1 METSV
6 SRYDFAPITKSETTP
21 EGYLR
26 VWGRTAR
33 VGTQLYRRADGSQ
46 VREYRPPE
54 EVSNPES
61 LSTFGMTPVTYDHPP
76 SLLDSTNTKLY
87 QTGYSGSK
95 VHYSNGFVEVCLTIT
110 DADSIEKIN
119 RGDATELSAGYKV
132 DYDPTPGVTP
142 EGEAYDGIQRNI
154 RVNHIAVVPR
164 GRAGPEVRLLLDR
177 MDAADAVAIDPDFP
191 LVRPV
196 QSPTNPSP
204 RMATVKLD
212 GLEIELPSD
221 AATAVQSYVR
231 DLERRV
237 DAAKATETELRTA
250 LDSAQSDLKASSQE
264 KADAEG
270 RADALKER
278 VDELESATGAR
289 LDTAQI
295 DQLVQKRLTT
305 LKHLAPAFADDFH
318 FDGIDDAE
326 LYSQAFTNLTGN
338 KPPEDAN
345 PSYIQGAVDGILA
358 HRDSED
364 PEDTEGDESPEE
376 DRADSSVVLQQA
388 LRGAGNSSRNPI
400 AQYHADQQNAW
411 KKPLTA
417 TK

>member
-1 METSV
+1 
-6 SRYDFAPITKSETTP
+6 
-21 EGYLR
+21 
-26 VWGRTAR
+26 
-33 VGTQLYRRADGSQ
+33 
-46 VREYRPPE
+46 
-54 EVSNPES
+54 
-61 LSTFGMTPVTYDHPP
+61 MTPVTYDHPP

-191 LVRPV
+191 LARPA

-250 LDSAQSDLKASSQE
+250 LDSVQSDLKASSQE

-345 PSYIQGAVDGILA
+345 PSYIQGAVDGILV

-364 PEDTEGDESPEE
+364 PEDTEEDESPEE
-376 DRADSSVVLQQA
+376 DRADSSAVLQQA

>member
-1 METSV
+1 
-6 SRYDFAPITKSETTP
+6 
-21 EGYLR
+21 
-26 VWGRTAR
+26 
-33 VGTQLYRRADGSQ
+33 
-46 VREYRPPE
+46 
-54 EVSNPES
+54 
-61 LSTFGMTPVTYDHPP
+61 MTPVTYGHPP
-76 SLLDSTNTKLY
+76 ALLDSTNTKLY

-95 VHYSNGFVEVCLTIT
+95 VHYSDGFVEVCLTIT
-110 DADSIEKIN
+110 DADSIEKIK

-142 EGEAYDGIQRNI
+142 NGEAYDGIQRNI
-154 RVNHIAVVPR
+154 RANHIAVVPQ

-177 MDAADAVAIDPDFP
+177 MDAADAVAIDLDTPLDLSSQFP
-191 LVRPV
+191 
-196 QSPTNPSP
+196 TKPSP

-237 DAAKATETELRTA
+237 DATKASENELRTA
-250 LDSAQSDLKASSQE
+250 LDSAQSDLEALSQE
-264 KADAEG
+264 KAAADG
-270 RADALKER
+270 RANALKER

-295 DQLVQKRLTT
+295 DQLVEKRLTT
-305 LKHLAPAFADDFH
+305 LKHLAPAFADNFH
-318 FDGIDDAE
+318 FDGIDDEE

-338 KPPEDAN
+338 KPPEDAH
-345 PSYIQGAVDGILA
+345 PSYIRGTVDGIIA

-364 PEDTEGDESPEE
+364 PEDTEEDESPEE

-388 LRGAGNSSRNPI
+388 LRGVGNSSRNPI
-400 AQYHADQQNAW
+400 AQYHADQRDAW

-417 TK
+417 TKK

>member
-250 LDSAQSDLKASSQE
+250 LDSVQSDLKASSQE

-364 PEDTEGDESPEE
+364 PEDTEEDESHEE
-376 DRADSSVVLQQA
+376 DRADSSAVLQQA

>member
-1 METSV
+1 
-6 SRYDFAPITKSETTP
+6 
-21 EGYLR
+21 
-26 VWGRTAR
+26 
-33 VGTQLYRRADGSQ
+33 
-46 VREYRPPE
+46 
-54 EVSNPES
+54 
-61 LSTFGMTPVTYDHPP
+61 MTPVTYGHPP
-76 SLLDSTNTKLY
+76 ALLDSTNTKLY

-95 VHYSNGFVEVCLTIT
+95 VHYSDGFVEVCLTIT
-110 DADSIEKIN
+110 DADSIEKIA

-164 GRAGPEVRLLLDR
+164 GRAGSEVRLLLDR
-177 MDAADAVAIDPDFP
+177 MDAADAVAIDPDSPLDLSSQFP
-191 LVRPV
+191 
-196 QSPTNPSP
+196 TKPSP

-237 DAAKATETELRTA
+237 DAAKATENELRTA
-250 LDSAQSDLKASSQE
+250 LDSAKSDLEALSQE
-264 KADAEG
+264 KATAEG

-345 PSYIQGAVDGILA
+345 LSYIQGAVDGILA

-364 PEDTEGDESPEE
+364 PEDTEEDESPEE

-388 LRGAGNSSRNPI
+388 LRGVGNSSRNPI